1 MKGKHRM
8 TMVNAV
14 EAVVS
19 TKKPSNGNTL
29 IHVVLDET
37 GSMNSCWDST
47 ISSFNEFI
55 GGQKS
60 TAAGECNVSLS
71 KFSTSGYGYR
81 GLSLQ
86 QGSAVRDLF
95 VNVSVQNA
103 PLLTRTNYTP
113 NGGTNLYD
121 AIGSTVRRIEAQL
134 APQASVPNVLV
145 VIITDGE
152 ENSSQEFTQAGVREL
167 IKAKE
172 QEGWTFLYLG
182 ANQDAFQAGSGL
194 GLAKGQTMTY
204 STNNMDATMSTLS
217 AATSSYR
224 SVRAQAF
231 AAGNN
236 SAEVAQDF
244 FGVNGI
250 DLTKNS

>member
-1 MKGKHRM
+1 M
-8 TMVNAV
+8 TIVNAV
-14 EAVVS
+14 EVVTS
-19 TKKPSNGNTL
+19 TNKPTNGNTL

-37 GSMNSCWDST
+37 GSMNSCWDAT
-47 ISSFNEFI
+47 INSFNEFI
-55 GGQKS
+55 GGQKT

-71 KFSTSGYGYR
+71 KFSTTGYGR
-81 GLSLQ
+81 LGHGLQL
-86 QGSAVRDLF
+86 GSAVRDLF
-95 VNVSVQNA
+95 TNVSVQNTPA
-103 PLLTRTNYTP
+103 LSRSNYAP

-121 AIGSTVRRIEAQL
+121 AIGSTVRRIESQL
-134 APQASVPNVLV
+134 APLAEVPNVLV

-152 ENSSQEFTQAGVREL
+152 ENSSTEFTQTGVREL
-167 IKAKE
+167 LKAKE

-182 ANQDAFQAGSGL
+182 ANQDAWQAGSSL

-224 SVRAQAF
+224 NVRAQAF

-244 FGVNGI
+244 FGANGL

>member
-1 MKGKHRM
+1 M
-8 TMVNAV
+8 TIVNAV

-19 TKKPSNGNTL
+19 TKKPTNGNTL
-29 IHVVLDET
+29 IHIVLDET
-37 GSMNSCWDST
+37 GSMNSCWDAT
-47 ISSFNEFI
+47 INSFNEFI

-81 GLSLQ
+81 SVGMQ

-95 VNVSVQNA
+95 VNTPVQTA
-103 PLLTRTNYTP
+103 PLLNRFNYTP

-152 ENSSQEFTQAGVREL
+152 ENSSHEFTQAGVREL
-167 IKAKE
+167 LKAKE

-182 ANQDAFQAGSGL
+182 ANQDAWQAGNGL

-204 STNNMDATMSTLS
+204 STNDMSGTMSTLS

-244 FGVNGI
+244 FGANGL